1 VQSIKDSLL
10 ETEAMNDGGQVS
22 YPGQRTW
29 QRRQENLEK
38 GIPVDRET
46 WAAITRAAG

>member
-29 QRRQENLEK
+29 QRRPENLEK

-46 WAAITRAAG
+46 WSLINKATG

>member
-1 VQSIKDSLL
+1 MAFDLQRLSADDSRARAVQSIKDSLL

-29 QRRQENLEK
+29 QRRRH
-38 GIPVDRET
+38 G
-46 WAAITRAAG
+46 A